1 MMRRVTN
8 PVDLHVG
15 LRLRLCRRH
24 RGLSREQLGAIIG
37 AKPGVVDR
45 YERGLRPVGAALL
58 LHLSQVFGVD
68 VSLFFDGL
76 EDSTAAAPLTPDRA
90 AVEETARF
98 IDALFAIDD
107 PGVRRRLIKLVKAAA
122 G

>member
-1 MMRRVTN
+1 MGRRAKN

-15 LRLRLCRRH
+15 LRLRLCRRR
-24 RGLSREQLGAIIG
+24 RGLSRKELGAIIG
-37 AKPGVVDR
+37 TGAGAVDR
-45 YERGLRPVGAALL
+45 YEKGLSSVGAVLL
-58 LHLSQVFGVD
+58 FDLSQVFGVD
-68 VSLFFDGL
+68 VSYFFEGL
-76 EDSTAAAPLTPDRA
+76 ADDPAAVSLAPDKA

-107 PGVRRRLIKLVKAAA
+107 PDVRRRLIKLVKAAA

>member
-1 MMRRVTN
+1 MGRRAKN
-8 PVDLHVG
+8 PVDMHVG
-15 LRLRLCRRH
+15 QRLRLGRRH
-24 RGLSREQLGAIIG
+24 RGLSRKELGAIIG
-37 AKPGVVDR
+37 AGAGAVDR
-45 YERGLRPVGAALL
+45 YERGLSPVGAVLL
-58 LHLSQVFGVD
+58 LDLSQIFGVD
-68 VSLFFDGL
+68 VSYFFDGL
-76 EDSTAAAPLTPDRA
+76 PDSTAAVSLAPDGT